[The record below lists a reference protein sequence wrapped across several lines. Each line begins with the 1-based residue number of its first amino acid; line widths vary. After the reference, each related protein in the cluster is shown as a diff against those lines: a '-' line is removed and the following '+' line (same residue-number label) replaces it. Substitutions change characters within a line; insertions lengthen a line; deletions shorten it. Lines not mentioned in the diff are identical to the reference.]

1 MFKLLSVTM
10 VLGLA
15 LVAIVASTASA
26 YTPEEQAAFREEAR
40 QLTEQ
45 ARAQEAQAETARD
58 LAQQI
63 FIAEYKKADGVDDQA
78 DFKKITALQK
88 WLQAGAHKH
97 AKASGLRE
105 TALSLILAAYRFGVL
120 AALVDEQAQNERSRA
135 TWQRQAADALLAN
148 DPDPEASAIADELNR
163 QAAKDDRDAA
173 GSESEAENLRERADR
188 TNARAA
194 ALIQRAVELETAP

>member
-15 LVAIVASTASA
+15 FVAIVASTSSA

-45 ARAQEAQAETARD
+45 ARAQEAQAETGRD

-105 TALSLILAAYRFGVL
+105 TAHSLILAAYRFGVL

-163 QAAKDDRDAA
+163 QAEKDDHDAE
-173 GSESEAENLRERADR
+173 GYENEAENLRERADR
-188 TNARAA
+188 THARAA